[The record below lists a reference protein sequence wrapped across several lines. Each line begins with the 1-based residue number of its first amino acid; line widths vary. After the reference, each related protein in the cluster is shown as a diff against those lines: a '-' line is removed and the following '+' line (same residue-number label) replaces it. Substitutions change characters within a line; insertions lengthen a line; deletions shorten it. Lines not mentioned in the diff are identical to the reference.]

1 MVININGCFTEVHLP
16 VHSVRFRSESQEGI
30 SQVRLGLEMSEPRL
44 IWEMFEVARLMS
56 EKFPVSRLMCESPK
70 VQKSVSSVRNGRRR
84 IRIRQRRRITVEE
97 SIVALRT
104 RRSGFR

>member
-1 MVININGCFTEVHLP
+1 M
-16 VHSVRFRSESQEGI
+16 HSVRFRSESQEGI

-44 IWEMFEVARLMS
+44 IWEMFE
-56 EKFPVSRLMCESPK
+56 VSRLMCESPK

-104 RRSGFR
+104 RRSCFR

>member
-1 MVININGCFTEVHLP
+1 MVIINGCFTEVHLP

-56 EKFPVSRLMCESPK
+56 EKFPASRLMCESPK

-97 SIVALRT
+97 SIVALRN
-104 RRSGFR
+104 RR